1 MKYWKLYKT
10 LISFTMYFLYIKKI
24 KIKFIYLSNSNSYRF
39 NQLYLVLQPW
49 IKLLYLSDA
58 MVANKVNYI
67 TWQELEYVEI
77 QLLYKAIIMFS
88 Y

>member
-1 MKYWKLYKT
+1 
-10 LISFTMYFLYIKKI
+10 
-24 KIKFIYLSNSNSYRF
+24 
-39 NQLYLVLQPW
+39 
-49 IKLLYLSDA
+49 